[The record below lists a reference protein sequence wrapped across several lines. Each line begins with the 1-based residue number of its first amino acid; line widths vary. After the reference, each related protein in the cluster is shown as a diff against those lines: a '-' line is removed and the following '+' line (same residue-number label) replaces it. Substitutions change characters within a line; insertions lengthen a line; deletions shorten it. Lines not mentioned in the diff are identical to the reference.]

1 MGSLIQDV
9 KYALRMLR
17 KAPGFT
23 AVVIAT
29 LTLGIGA
36 NTAIFSVVDAVLLR
50 PLPFPRPEQLVS
62 VKDDLQGQNLTD
74 MGMSVPEL
82 VDFQERSGVF
92 DQISAVWPNDAN
104 VTGGEKPERL
114 EMQGVSPNY
123 FTLLGAHAELGRLF
137 GPQDYRPGFF
147 EGAVISD
154 SLWRRMFG
162 ADPNVLQKSLR
173 LDSDLYQI
181 IGVLPPGFRHPGPT
195 LEHDVDVW
203 ATAGFVA
210 NPFPAPPLR
219 SVRILP
225 GAIARLKPGL
235 TLKQAQA
242 QLNSFATHLREEYP
256 ADYPAS
262 ARWVPRLVPL
272 KQEVVGKAGTLLL
285 ILLASVGLVLLIACV
300 NIASLLLARSSL
312 RQHEIAIRRALGAR
326 SGRLIRQTLTE
337 SAVLGLCGG
346 LLALLFSGWLTR
358 LLLSLVPSNLPR
370 VGEVTTSGSVLLFT
384 VGMSLLVGLL
394 FGLAPAIQLSHPR
407 LMESLRQGTRGGEIG
422 LRQHRFLG
430 TLIVAEFALSLI
442 LVVGAGLTLR
452 SFWNLLQVQPGFNAS
467 RVVVAHLWLPVPNDP
482 QSDPYRPPDKR
493 NAFIREVIRRV
504 NGLPG
509 VRQAAIG
516 SLSMPFSSQKIRS
529 QFAIEGRLAGGGE
542 TPSAELCGVAGDLFS
557 VLEVPLIRGRLFT
570 DADNEKGDK
579 VVLIDQTSA
588 ERFWPNEEPIG
599 KKIQLLPAATPNPA
613 WLSVVGIVGRMKS
626 DGLDAPFAPHLF
638 VPSLQFRIYAMN
650 VYIRTESSPEDLEE
664 PIRREDQ
671 DVDPNLPVFG
681 VKTLEGVV
689 SNSLAPR
696 RFAME
701 VLGFF
706 ALTAL
711 LLSAIGIYGVMA
723 YFVSRRAREIG
734 IRIAIGAQPRDI
746 FRLILGRGLALTALG
761 IGLGLI
767 GALGLLRLLNSI
779 VYGVS
784 SIDPITF
791 FGGAILLSLV
801 ALAAC
806 YIPARR
812 AMRVDPVMTLRDE

>member
-1 MGSLIQDV
+1 M
-9 KYALRMLR
+9 
-17 KAPGFT
+17 
-23 AVVIAT
+23 
-29 LTLGIGA
+29 
-36 NTAIFSVVDAVLLR
+36 
-50 PLPFPRPEQLVS
+50 
-62 VKDDLQGQNLTD
+62 
-74 MGMSVPEL
+74 
-82 VDFQERSGVF
+82 
-92 DQISAVWPNDAN
+92 
-104 VTGGEKPERL
+104 
-114 EMQGVSPNY
+114 
-123 FTLLGAHAELGRLF
+123 
-137 GPQDYRPGFF
+137 
-147 EGAVISD
+147 
-154 SLWRRMFG
+154 
-162 ADPNVLQKSLR
+162 
-173 LDSDLYQI
+173 
-181 IGVLPPGFRHPGPT
+181 
-195 LEHDVDVW
+195 
-203 ATAGFVA
+203 
-210 NPFPAPPLR
+210 
-219 SVRILP
+219 
-225 GAIARLKPGL
+225 
-235 TLKQAQA
+235 
-242 QLNSFATHLREEYP
+242 
-256 ADYPAS
+256 
-262 ARWVPRLVPL
+262 
-272 KQEVVGKAGTLLL
+272 GKAGTLLL
-285 ILLASVGLVLLIACV
+285 VLLASVGLVLLIACV
-300 NIASLLLARSSL
+300 NIASLLLARSSV
-312 RQHEIAIRRALGAR
+312 RHHEIAIRRALGAG

-346 LLALLFSGWLTR
+346 LLALLFSGWLIR

-384 VGMSLLVGLL
+384 VGMSLLVGLM

-407 LMESLRQGTRGGEIG
+407 LMESLRQGTRGGDIG

-482 QSDPYRPPDKR
+482 KSDPYRPPDKR
-493 NAFIREVIRRV
+493 DAFIREVIRRV

-516 SLSMPFSSQKIRS
+516 SLSMPFSSQKVRS
-529 QFAIEGRLAGGGE
+529 QFTVEGRLTGGGE

-557 VLEVPLIRGRLFT
+557 VLEVPLIRGRFFT

-638 VPSLQFRIYAMN
+638 VSSLQFRIYAMN
-650 VYIRTESSPEDLEE
+650 VYIRTESSPEALEE
-664 PIRREDQ
+664 PIRREVQ
-671 DVDPNLPVFG
+671 SVDPNLPVFG

-711 LLSAIGIYGVMA
+711 LLSAIGVYGVMA

-791 FGGAILLSLV
+791 FGGAMLLSLV

-806 YIPARR
+806 YVPARR